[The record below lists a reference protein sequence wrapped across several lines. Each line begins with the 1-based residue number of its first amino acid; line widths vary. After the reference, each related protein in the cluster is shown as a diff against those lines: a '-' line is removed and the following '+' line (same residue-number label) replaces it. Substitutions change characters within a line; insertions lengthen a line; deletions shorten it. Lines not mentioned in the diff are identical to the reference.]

1 MVSKV
6 MTIAPQ
12 GFNGQLI
19 EVESDTFNGLP
30 SLQIVGLGNK
40 SIDEARERVKS
51 AITNS
56 YLDYPKKKITINLA
70 PAEIPKDGTHY
81 DLPIAL
87 SILCSSNQIKQEEL
101 KDSIFAGELALDG
114 AVRAVR
120 GSLIIAETAKSLGFK
135 SIYMAEVDC
144 KQATIIS
151 GINLYPVSNLKQL
164 YLHLKGEIK
173 IEPLKKQSAISMD
186 AGLDN
191 IFIDDIK
198 GQEQA
203 KRALLIAASGRHNI
217 LLTGPPGT
225 GKSML
230 AKSLVTLLPPLS
242 EDEQIAVTKIYNLA
256 GQSEGEIINQRPFRS
271 PHHTASRASII
282 GGGKKANPGEVSLAH
297 LGVLFLDELPEF
309 PKNIIESLR
318 QPLEDRK
325 ISVNRVEGNY
335 VYPCDVMLVG
345 TMNPCPCG
353 YYGHKE
359 KNCTCTPLQ
368 IHAYQRKIS
377 GPVLDRIDIV
387 VNVSSIE
394 HEMILNN
401 SLYNNQHSDYVK
413 IIKNAKKIQNN
424 RYRSSFIYNSNLS
437 NKNISS
443 AVSLANE
450 AKQLLNTAA
459 KKFELSARAYIKTI
473 KVARTIADLSQ
484 SNEILA
490 SHIAES
496 LQYRMLNY

>member
-114 AVRAVR
+114 TVRAVR

-135 SIYMAEVDC
+135 SIYMSEADS
-144 KQATIIS
+144 KQATIIN
-151 GINLYPVSNLKQL
+151 GVNLYPVSNLKQL

-173 IEPLKKQSAISMD
+173 IEPLKKQGSNSMD
-186 AGLDN
+186 VDLDN
-191 IFIDDIK
+191 VFIDDIK

-217 LLTGPPGT
+217 LFTGPPGT

-242 EDEQIAVTKIYNLA
+242 EDEQIAVTKIYNIA
-256 GQSEGEIINQRPFRS
+256 GLSEGKIINQRPFRS

-394 HEMILNN
+394 HEMILNK
-401 SLYNNQHSDYVK
+401 SLYNNQHNDYVK
-413 IIKNAKKIQNN
+413 LIKNAKEVQND
-424 RYRSSFIYNSNLS
+424 RYKSSFIYNSNLS

-443 AVSLANE
+443 VASLTNE

-459 KKFELSARAYIKTI
+459 KKFELSARAYIKTV